1 MHKDNENKSLND
13 MVPLPVWTSLKVEL
27 RKLKAQKKLDQI
39 LQKREADLVWPKPK
53 QSDTYAKKAE
63 NRPQNVMVPLP
74 EPSDVEIKRMMD
86 KAKAKTEK
94 IINEREASAV
104 KLPEP
109 TPPKQPLYKQH
120 LTPAKKENKTKT
132 KLTKKARE
140 EKNFIRK
147 AEFDELVK
155 NFKKNLK

>member
-63 NRPQNVMVPLP
+63 NRPQNVMV
-74 EPSDVEIKRMMD
+74 
-86 KAKAKTEK
+86 AA
-94 IINEREASAV
+94 
-104 KLPEP
+104 
-109 TPPKQPLYKQH
+109 
-120 LTPAKKENKTKT
+120 
-132 KLTKKARE
+132 
-140 EKNFIRK
+140 
-147 AEFDELVK
+147 
-155 NFKKNLK
+155 